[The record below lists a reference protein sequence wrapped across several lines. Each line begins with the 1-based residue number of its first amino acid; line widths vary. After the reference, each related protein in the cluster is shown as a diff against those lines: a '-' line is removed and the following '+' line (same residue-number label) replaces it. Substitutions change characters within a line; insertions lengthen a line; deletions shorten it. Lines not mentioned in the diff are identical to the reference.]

1 MDTTI
6 TLSLPGDIAA
16 HLAPQNEL
24 PRVALEGLALEGY
37 RAGKLTTGQVRRLLG
52 FQTRLQTHEFLK
64 RHQTYLHYDQ
74 GDLEQDRIAFE
85 P

>member
-6 TLSLPGDIAA
+6 TLSLPEDIAA
-16 HLAPQNEL
+16 QLAPQTEL

-64 RHQTYLHYDQ
+64 RHQTYMHYGPPELQ
-74 GDLEQDRIAFE
+74 QDRSAFKL
-85 P
+85 